1 MTTPTWF
8 AERPVGE
15 LRPGDHAWLAYAS
28 SEHQDR
34 VIGDFVYDGLNT
46 CEKVVYVT
54 DCLPWQLP
62 GMLNRYGIDPTPF
75 AEVGQ
80 LRLLPREKSCLT
92 RGRFDP
98 ELLLKTLH
106 QEIDAAL
113 DEGFRAV
120 RVTADLSWALRE
132 PDGRRLVVGCEGD
145 FDRTVAPSTMAM
157 AICQVERASCTP
169 DELSALQN
177 THEVLVDVN
186 PDFNDGVLK
195 ITRTYDPYGLRI
207 EGELDGARNTTFAEA
222 LSVVTRRPDR
232 VHLDFRKL
240 EFIAFDSLNALAA
253 HAMRLPKGT
262 GLVLDNLPPDVEQII
277 DMVGWHRMPGVV
289 KGRPGFAADGAS

>member
-15 LRPGDHAWLAYAS
+15 VRPGDHAWLAFANAD
-28 SEHQDR
+28 HQDR
-34 VIGDFVYDGLNT
+34 VIGDFIYDGLNT
-46 CEKVVYVT
+46 SEKVVYVT
-54 DCLPWQLP
+54 DSLPWQLP
-62 GMLNRYGIDPTPF
+62 GMLNRHGIDPTPF

-80 LRLLPREKSCLT
+80 LRLLPREQACLT
-92 RGRFDP
+92 RGHFDP
-98 ELLLKTLH
+98 TRLLRTLQ
-106 QEIDAAL
+106 QEIDVAL
-113 DEGFRAV
+113 DQGFRAV

-132 PDGRRLVVGCEGD
+132 PGGRRLVIGCESD

-157 AICQVERASCTP
+157 AICQVDRTSCTP

-186 PDFNDGVLK
+186 PDFDDGVLK
-195 ITRTYDPYGLRI
+195 MTRTFDPYGLRI

-222 LSVVTRRPDR
+222 LSSIARRPDQI
-232 VHLDFRKL
+232 HLDFRKL

-253 HAMRLPKGT
+253 HAMRMPKGT

-277 DMVGWHRMPGVV
+277 EMVGWHRLPGVV
-289 KGRPGFAADGAS
+289 KGQPGLGAGGVS